1 LVCFFQR
8 ALDLWADASDHL
20 DILSAQLL
28 RAALA
33 VPEEPSEFA
42 ARFVGLGTETGL
54 RYQLEIV
61 EFLFA
66 EEVLDEARAE
76 IRGAA

>member
-1 LVCFFQR
+1 MFHVWTMPNPEGSFAQHNW
-8 ALDLWADASDHL
+8 ALPF
-20 DILSAQLL
+20 L
-28 RAALA
+28 RAGLA

-66 EEVLDEARAE
+66 EEVLDEARAGVRDGE
-76 IRGAA
+76 V